1 VGTPTRDTLSFG
13 SGRKVY
19 DEPIGLRAL
28 SEVRTIMDRVSE
40 TLLSEFSNERGI
52 THLPEDKRF
61 EHFVCFITV
70 GRHYSD
76 SFDTEDI
83 VVGAATGIDGIA
95 VIVNGILITDSESL
109 EEVDSAAELD
119 VTFVFVQ
126 ADRGPTFDAAKIGNF
141 GFAVTDFFKDQPT
154 LPRNEKVF
162 AAADI
167 MSAVYKRSTKFKRGN
182 PGYRLYYATTGTWS
196 GDPLL
201 EARRRAV
208 IDDLIATNLF
218 REVTFNPHGADGIQT
233 LYRQTKNAIEREFLF
248 ENRIT
253 IPDVPGV
260 TQAYLGFLPI
270 PELMKLVTDDND
282 EMIGS
287 LFYSNPRDWQDYNE
301 VNSEIKSTLES
312 ASKSRFVLMNNGITI
327 IARDVRP
334 TGNKFVIEDYQIVNG
349 CQTSHVLFEQADR
362 ADKSV
367 AVPVRLIGT
376 QDENVINA
384 IIRATNRQTQVTE
397 DQFFALQE
405 FPKQLEQFFQT
416 FPTPQRLY
424 YERRSRQYDRLA
436 IEKTRVI
443 TQPNVIRS
451 FAAMFLEEAH
461 RTTRNYSALKAK
473 VGKDIFGKGHRMEPY
488 YTAAFALYKLEYLF
502 RNGKLEPKYKP
513 ARFHILLAVRLLGN
527 PALLPKFMNSKEME
541 LYCTPILNT
550 LWDPTKCDDL
560 IIKAAK
566 IVEAA
571 AGGNFNRDNVRT
583 EPTTKNVIGLCQNA
597 IAEEKTATAVK

>member
-1 VGTPTRDTLSFG
+1 
-13 SGRKVY
+13 
-19 DEPIGLRAL
+19 
-28 SEVRTIMDRVSE
+28 MDRVSE
-40 TLLSEFSNERGI
+40 SLLNEFSNERGI
-52 THLPEDKRF
+52 AHLYEDKKF
-61 EHFVCFITV
+61 EHFVSFITV
-70 GRHYSD
+70 GRHYSE
-76 SFDTEDI
+76 SFDTED
-83 VVGAATGIDGIA
+83 VLVGSATGIDGIA
-95 VIVNGILITDSESL
+95 VIVNGILITDAESL
-109 EEVDSAAELD
+109 EELDSAGELD

-126 ADRGPTFDAAKIGNF
+126 ADRGSSFDAAKIGNF
-141 GFAVTDFFKDQPT
+141 GFAVADFFKDQPT
-154 LPRNEKVF
+154 LPQNDKIS

-167 MSAVYKRSTKFKRGN
+167 MSAVYNRSTKFKRGN
-182 PGYRLYYATTGTWS
+182 PACRLYYATTGTWL
-196 GDPLL
+196 GDPIL
-201 EARRRAV
+201 EARCKAV
-208 IDDLIATNLF
+208 VDDLTATSLF
-218 REVTFNPHGADGIQT
+218 REVTFTPLGADGIQK
-233 LYRQTKNAIEREFLF
+233 LYRQTKNAIEREFVF
-248 ENRIT
+248 ENRVT

-260 TQAYLGFLPI
+260 TQAYLGFLPV
-270 PELMKLVTDDND
+270 PELLKIVTDDNG
-282 EMIGS
+282 EMVGS

-312 ASKSRFVLMNNGITI
+312 DAKSRFVLMNNGITI

-349 CQTSHVLFEQADR
+349 CQTSHVLFDQADKK
-362 ADKSV
+362 DKSV

-416 FPTPQRLY
+416 FPLQQRLY
-424 YERRSRQYDRLA
+424 YERRSRQFDRLP

-443 TQPNVIRS
+443 TQPNVIKA
-451 FAAMFLEEAH
+451 FAAMFLDEAH

-502 RNGKLEPKYKP
+502 RNGKLEARYKA

-527 PALLPKFMNSKEME
+527 PAPLSKFMNSREME
-541 LYCTPILNT
+541 SYCAPILTT
-550 LWDPTKCDDL
+550 LWDSAACDEL

-566 IVEAA
+566 VVDAA
-571 AGGNFNRDNVRT
+571 AAGNFNRDNIRT
-583 EPTTKNVIGLCQNA
+583 EPTTKNVIALCQKLVE
-597 IAEEKTATAVK
+597 EEKTGSPAI